1 MNKTWKRQVFR
12 HTALYTAILMFSHTG
27 GGGGAQAQT
36 QTQTHKYAI
45 VMNGQNLP
53 EVKWGQDY
61 KKLAQKSNER
71 QFTHT
76 TNFHIKKNVTLSFNN
91 IDEVVAEKKD
101 VVVFG
106 TATYLP
112 PYGKV
117 SGFDADK
124 LKKRGDALGW
134 IKTTKPGL
142 VGYSYEGV
150 TCQNNYN
157 NASSG
162 CPELIYK
169 TQFSF
174 GQQGLKKKTTGGLDI
189 AEDKSRDNS
198 PIYKLQDYPG
208 LGVSFNLSSESLVKS
223 IKYNK
228 IISSFSEGVTQQN
241 GTQNQHKDK
250 NLVYTT
256 GDYQY
261 KNKYSSRY
269 VGQNEHSA
277 IAFYLNAKLHLL
289 DKKNIK
295 NIAQGKTVNLGTLKS
310 YVEPTAE
317 WKNKRQ
323 NYFQG
328 NWTFEDKGTVSVKL
342 KLPEVKAGR
351 CVNKNNPNPNAKA
364 PSPALTA
371 PALWFGPVQNGKVQM
386 YSASVSTYPDSSSS
400 QIFLQNLSRKDDTSK
415 PGRYSLKPLS
425 TSEIKSKEPNFTGRQ
440 TIIRLDGRVQ
450 QIKLGQ
456 SNNEVVGFNGNS
468 NNATFGI
475 VSEGSFMPDTSE
487 WKKVLLPWTVRVF
500 ADDSKFK
507 EFNKE
512 EKDNKP
518 KYSQKYRSRDNG
530 KRERNLGD
538 IVNSPI
544 VAVGGYLATSANDG
558 MVHIF
563 KKGNGGDERNYSLK
577 LSYIPG
583 TMPRK
588 DIENKDSTLAKE
600 LRAFAEKG
608 YVGDRYGVDGGF
620 VLRQVNLNG
629 KDHVFM
635 FGAMGFGGRGAY
647 ALDLTKADGS
657 DPTKASLFD
666 VKDNGNNGNNGNNRV
681 ELGYTVGT
689 PQIGKTHNGK
699 YAAFLASGYATK
711 KIDDPTNKTA
721 LYVYDLENNGNLIKK
736 IEVKDGKGGLSS
748 PTLVDKDLDGTVDI
762 AYAGDRGGKM
772 YRFDLSGQSPDQWT
786 VRPIFEGTK
795 PITSAPAI
803 SQLKDKRVVI
813 FGTGSDLSEEDVD
826 NMEEQYIYGI
836 FDDDTA
842 TTGTVNFSGSGG
854 GLLEQVLSRDND
866 NKTLFLTDYK
876 RSDGSGSKGWVVKL
890 KDGQRVTVKP
900 TVVLRTAF
908 VTIRKYNDGGC
919 GAETAILGINTADGG
934 KLTKKSARPI
944 VPDANKDVAQYSG
957 HKQTTKGKSIPIG
970 CMQKG
975 NEIVCPNGYVYDK
988 PVNVRYLDEKKTDG
1002 FSTTADG
1009 DAGGSGIDPAGK
1021 RSGKNN
1027 RCFSQK
1033 GVRTLLMNDLD
1044 SLDITGPTC
1053 GMKRISWREVFY

>member
-27 GGGGAQAQT
+27 GGGAQA
-36 QTQTHKYAI
+36 QTHKYAI
-45 VMNGQNLP
+45 VMNGQKLP
-53 EVKWGQDY
+53 EVKWGNDY
-61 KKLAQKSNER
+61 NKLAQKSNPR
-71 QFTHT
+71 QVNFTT
-76 TNFHIKKNVTLSFNN
+76 YFSGYKKNTTFSFNN
-91 IDEVVAEKKD
+91 TDEVVAQKNG
-101 VVVFG
+101 VTVFG
-106 TATYLP
+106 AATYLP

-117 SGFDADK
+117 SGFDEK
-124 LKKRGDALGW
+124 RLQERGDVLGW
-134 IKTTKPGL
+134 IGTTHPGL
-142 VGYSYEGV
+142 VGYSYEGN
-150 TCQNNYN
+150 TC
-157 NASSG
+157 SSG
-162 CPELIYK
+162 DCPDVSYK
-169 TQFSF
+169 TQFTF
-174 GQQGLKKKTTGGLDI
+174 GNQGLKSKVNGKLDI
-189 AEDKSRDNS
+189 YEDKSRDNS
-198 PIYKLQDYPG
+198 PIYKLPDQPW
-208 LGVSFNLSSESLVKS
+208 LGVSFNLSSESVVESKKLKKVE
-223 IKYNK
+223 
-228 IISSFSEGVTQQN
+228 SSFNEDVTQNN
-241 GTQNQHKDK
+241 GAQSPYKDT

-256 GDYQY
+256 GDGR
-261 KNKYSSRY
+261 NKGNQ
-269 VGQNEHSA
+269 VHQDKHHA
-277 IAFYLNAKLHLL
+277 VVFYLNAKLHLL
-289 DKKNIK
+289 DKKQIK
-295 NIAQGKTVNLGTLKS
+295 NITQVRELNLGELKTRI
-310 YVEPTAE
+310 EPTNA
-317 WKNKRQ
+317 WKNKRRLTS
-323 NYFQG
+323 NVG
-328 NWTFEDKGTVSVKL
+328 NWEFKDTGLVSVKL
-342 KLPEVKAGR
+342 KLPQVKADR
-351 CVNKNNPNPNAKA
+351 CINKSNPNKNSKA

-425 TSEIKSKEPNFTGRQ
+425 TSEIKSKEPSFTGRQ
-440 TIIRLDGRVQ
+440 TVIRLDGGVQ
-450 QIKLGQ
+450 QIKLGKN
-456 SNNEVVGFNGNS
+456 NNEVTGFNGNS

-475 VSEGSFMPDTSE
+475 VSEYGVTPEADE
-487 WKKVLLPWTVRVF
+487 WKKVLLPWTVRGS
-500 ADDSKFK
+500 ADDNQFRTVNQKS
-507 EFNKE
+507 
-512 EKDNKP
+512 D
-518 KYSQKYRSRDNG
+518 KYSQRYRIRDNG
-530 KRERNLGD
+530 KHERNLGD

-563 KKGNGGDERNYSLK
+563 KKTGTDQRGYELK

-588 DIENKDSTLAKE
+588 DIQSQDSTLAKE

-620 VLRQVNLNG
+620 VLREVERDG
-629 KDHVFM
+629 KTRVFM

-647 ALDLTKADGS
+647 ALDLTKADS
-657 DPTKASLFD
+657 NDPKNASLFD
-666 VKDNGNNGNNGNNRV
+666 VKNGDSSA

-711 KIDDPTNKTA
+711 DINNGENKTA
-721 LYVYDLENNGNLIKK
+721 LYVYDLENNNGTPIAK

-762 AYAGDRGGKM
+762 AYAGDRGGNM
-772 YRFDLSGQSPDQWT
+772 YRFDLSGQDPKQWS
-786 VRPIFEGTK
+786 VRTIFSGNK

-826 NMEEQYIYGI
+826 SKEIQHVYGI
-836 FDDDTA
+836 FDNDTD
-842 TTGTVNFSGSGG
+842 TGTAQDGQGK
-854 GLLEQVLSRDND
+854 GLLEQVLSEE

-876 RSDGSGSKGWVVKL
+876 RSNGSGSKGWMVKL
-890 KDGQRVTVKP
+890 QPGQRVTVKP

-908 VTIRKYNDGGC
+908 VTIRKYTDNGC

-944 VPDANKDVAQYSG
+944 VPAANSKVAQYSG
-957 HKQTTKGKSIPIG
+957 DKKTSSGKSIPIG
-970 CMQKG
+970 CMQKDNG
-975 NEIVCPNGYVYDK
+975 IVCPNGYVYDK

-1009 DAGGSGIDPAGK
+1009 DAGGSGIDPDGK

-1044 SLDITGPTC
+1044 SLDITGPMC
-1053 GMKRISWREVFY
+1053 GMKRISWREIFY